1 MQKTIIVNE
10 RQAKMLMDAKA
21 LIREYYDII
30 NSY

>member
-1 MQKTIIVNE
+1 MIIVNE